1 MKITRRQLRNII
13 REATSQKEIKKIE
26 ELWWNQDPDGGEYP
40 ERAMASALIDSLGVD
55 RKSLRLWTLVYP
67 WGELY
72 EPWTY
77 YGGGETPGFTVGD
90 INRIIDYFNSNN
102 DNQLSLALDAESGF
116 AVLEETGTTSDEI
129 SAEDFAD
136 AIAKADFETA
146 V

>member
-26 ELWWNQDPDGGEYP
+26 ELWWNQDLDSGEYP
-40 ERAMASALIDSLGVD
+40 ERDMASALIDSLGLD
-55 RKSLRLWTLVYP
+55 RRSLRLWTLVYP

-77 YGGGETPGFTVGD
+77 YDGGTPGFTAGD
-90 INRIIDYFNSNN
+90 INRILDYFTSNN
-102 DNQLSLALDAESGF
+102 PIALDVNLDDESGF
-116 AVLEETGTTSDEI
+116 AELTLVDAVLDEDLAEDLETGIER
-129 SAEDFAD
+129 
-136 AIAKADFETA
+136 ADFETA